1 MKKIIFLMLL
11 LPTVSFANDHAVGL
25 KYVNWDLSGCYG
37 SCPTV
42 DGAGIQYA
50 GVMNNKVLLDFDYAD
65 VGTDYASVDYNIL
78 QAAYAFG
85 DLDSGAFHVGVASF
99 DAAGERESV
108 ASVGYSRRGGDDF
121 DYSIA
126 VLDTEEGS
134 TLQLTFRTKLGI
146 TLDLMTTDGDTLYGI
161 GYSWKVGN

>member
-1 MKKIIFLMLL
+1 MLL
-11 LPTVSFANDHAVGL
+11 IYLVLFVVYCAPTTVQHATSKVS
-25 KYVNWDLSGCYG
+25 SEIG
-37 SCPTV
+37 SIAK
-42 DGAGIQYA
+42 D
-50 GVMNNKVLLDFDYAD
+50 
-65 VGTDYASVDYNIL
+65 
-78 QAAYAFG
+78 YAFG

>member
-11 LPTVSFANDHAVGL
+11 LPTFSFANDHAVGL
-25 KYVNWDLSGCYG
+25 KYVHWDVSGCYG

-42 DGAGIQYA
+42 DGSGIQYA

-78 QAAYAFG
+78 QAAYGFQELDTGSFTLGITRMDAG
-85 DLDSGAFHVGVASF
+85 DPETVAT
-99 DAAGERESV
+99 
-108 ASVGYSRRGGDDF
+108 VGYSRRGGEGP
-121 DYSIA
+121 DYSIE
-126 VLDTEEGS
+126 VLDTDEEA
-134 TLQLTFRTKLGI
+134 TLHFSVRTKMGI
-146 TLDLMTTDGDTLYGI
+146 TLDAMTRDGDTVYGI